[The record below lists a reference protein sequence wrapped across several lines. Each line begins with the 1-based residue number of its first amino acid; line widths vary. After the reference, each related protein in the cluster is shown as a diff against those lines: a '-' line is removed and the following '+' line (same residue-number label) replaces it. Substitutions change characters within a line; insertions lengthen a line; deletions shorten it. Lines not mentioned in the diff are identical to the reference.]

1 MNKYLPV
8 IGNNIIEDGGKI
20 IILKMN
26 LLLWKWFYELIEE
39 CLECL

>member
-26 LLLWKWFYELIEE
+26 LLLWFYELIEE